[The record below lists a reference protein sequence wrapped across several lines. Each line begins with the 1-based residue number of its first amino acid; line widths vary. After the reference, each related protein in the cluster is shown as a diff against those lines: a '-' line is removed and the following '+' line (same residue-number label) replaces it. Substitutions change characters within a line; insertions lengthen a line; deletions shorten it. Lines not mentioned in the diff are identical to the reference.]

1 MPELAIVIPIYN
13 ESANITALLR
23 EWSEALEALGID
35 YRFITLDDGSTDST
49 AQILAQ
55 AATELGDR
63 IDVVNKPNSGHG
75 RTCRFG
81 YDRAVTAGYPWILQ
95 IDSDGQCNPVYFA
108 AMWKSREQADC
119 VFGLRVARDDGLARA
134 LISRL
139 VRLSTFL
146 LTGRDLRDANVPYR
160 LMRRDALARALQ
172 RVPADFD
179 IHNVALTLALKRD
192 PSLRW
197 HYVPI
202 RFRDRQGGS
211 NSINLPKIFK
221 MGWNMLRALR
231 GVS

>member
-1 MPELAIVIPIYN
+1 MPDLAIVIPIYN
-13 ESANITALLR
+13 ESANIGALLR
-23 EWSEALEALGID
+23 EWGEALDAVGAD
-35 YRFITLDDGSTDST
+35 YRFITLNDGSKDNT
-49 AQILAQ
+49 AEVLAS

-63 IDVVNKPNSGHG
+63 IDVVNKANSGHG

-81 YDRAVTAGYPWILQ
+81 YERALAADYPWILQ
-95 IDSDGQCNPVYFA
+95 IDSDGQCDPIYFA
-108 AMWKSREQADC
+108 DMWAARDQADC
-119 VFGLRVARDDGLARA
+119 VFGLRVTRDDGLARA
-134 LISRL
+134 IISRM
-139 VRLSTFL
+139 VRLSTFC

-160 LMRRDALARALQ
+160 LMRHEVLARALK

-192 PSLRW
+192 PSVRW

-202 RFRDRQGGS
+202 RFRDRQGGT
-211 NSINLPKIFK
+211 NSIDVPKIFK